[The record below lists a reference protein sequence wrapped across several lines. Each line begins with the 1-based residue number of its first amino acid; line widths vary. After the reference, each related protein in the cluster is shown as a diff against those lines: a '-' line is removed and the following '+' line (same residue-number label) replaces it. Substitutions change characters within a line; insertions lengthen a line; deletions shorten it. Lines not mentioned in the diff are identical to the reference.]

1 MPDRKTINNYE
12 LSTNERAKVCGTLL
26 INHLQANILDIFSWA
41 FKIAIFMIYLETN
54 NKIDKKVIGLSMQL
68 RNVSNRLKESKNRV
82 R

>member
-1 MPDRKTINNYE
+1 
-12 LSTNERAKVCGTLL
+12 
-26 INHLQANILDIFSWA
+26 
-41 FKIAIFMIYLETN
+41 MIYLETN